1 MSQPI
6 SSGPFQPLGSMQP
19 MGMQQQQQ
27 QGFGPPG
34 GYNQM
39 PGQGYGPNGEPPPG
53 AGPPVNISQ
62 LPQRPPSQ
70 VETALSL
77 PRPDPVQMWSAA
89 GQATRNGESMST
101 LVLVA
106 VAVLTAICV
115 LALGALIY
123 FKSRVG

>member
-1 MSQPI
+1 MGAGAAAPGSPP
-6 SSGPFQPLGSMQP
+6 GPN
-19 MGMQQQQQ
+19 Q
-27 QGFGPPG
+27 QGP
-34 GYNQM
+34 NQR
-39 PGQGYGPNGEPPPG
+39 
-53 AGPPVNISQ
+53 
-62 LPQRPPSQ
+62 LPPSQ

-89 GQATRNGESMST
+89 QQATRAGESMST

-123 FKSRVG
+123 FKSRAG